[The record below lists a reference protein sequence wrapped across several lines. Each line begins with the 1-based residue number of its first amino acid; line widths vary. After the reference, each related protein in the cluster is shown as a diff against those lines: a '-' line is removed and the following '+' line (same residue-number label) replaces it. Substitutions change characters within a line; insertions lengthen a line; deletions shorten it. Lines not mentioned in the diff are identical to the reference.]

1 VGDGAHR
8 PNPLAPLGRMDV
20 YLIDQFMKGRF
31 RATPRVL
38 DAGCGAGRNLDLFL
52 TGGHEV
58 WVADASAPPLKS
70 TLRHAARLGAPIP
83 DDRAHIGPIEDLQLP
98 ASYFDVVL
106 SIAVLHFARDEAHFT
121 QMVDA
126 LWERLAPGGML
137 FTRLASSIGIEAD
150 VKPTTPGRFRLPDG
164 SERYLVT
171 LDDLVATTERLGG
184 ELVEPIKTVNVQ
196 NMRCMS
202 TWIVRRR
209 FGD

>member
-1 VGDGAHR
+1 VAADDEHTD
-8 PNPLAPLGRMDV
+8 PLAPLGRMDV

-52 TGGHEV
+52 TGEHEV
-58 WVADASAPPLKS
+58 WIADSSAPPLKS
-70 TLRHAARLGAPIP
+70 ARRHAMRLGAPIP
-83 DDRAHIGPIEDLQLP
+83 DERAHLGAIEDLELP

-106 SIAVLHFARDEAHFT
+106 SIAVLHFARDSAHWT
-121 QMVDA
+121 AMVNA
-126 LWERLAPGGML
+126 LWARLAPGGML
-137 FTRLASSIGIEAD
+137 FARLASSVAIEAD
-150 VKPTTPGRFRLPDG
+150 ITPTTPGRFHLPDG

-171 LDDLVATTERLGG
+171 TDDLLATTARLGG

-196 NMRCMS
+196 DLRSMT

-209 FGD
+209 FS